1 MMAGA
6 SAEEVSWRDGR
17 RLGAR
22 LARASAEPAA
32 GPTDG
37 PRPRRPVVRPGG
49 GYVITGGCGGLGL
62 VVARWLSDRGAGRVV
77 LNGRS
82 GPSAQ
87 AQAVLDE
94 LRGAGTSV
102 RIVPGDI
109 AEPGVAERLV
119 AAAGEGG
126 APLRGIVQAAGVFAD
141 ALVGDIT
148 PGDLSR
154 VWAPKVAGA
163 CRLHEALR
171 NHAPVESP
179 GGAEL
184 DWFVLFSSAAALI
197 GSPGQAAY
205 ATANAWLDAFAAWRR
220 AQGGPA
226 LAINWGVWSE
236 AGRAGD
242 IALPGI
248 DPISPDEGVEARS
261 EERRV
266 GKECRSRWSP
276 YH

>member
-87 AQAVLDE
+87 ARTVLDE
-94 LRGAGTSV
+94 LRGAGTSMRV
-102 RIVPGDI
+102 VPGDI
-109 AEPGVAERLV
+109 AEPR
-119 AAAGEGG
+119 AAVPLG
-126 APLRGIVQAAGVFAD
+126 AAPGAD
-141 ALVGDIT
+141 
-148 PGDLSR
+148 
-154 VWAPKVAGA
+154 
-163 CRLHEALR
+163 
-171 NHAPVESP
+171 
-179 GGAEL
+179 
-184 DWFVLFSSAAALI
+184 
-197 GSPGQAAY
+197 
-205 ATANAWLDAFAAWRR
+205 
-220 AQGGPA
+220 GPP
-226 LAINWGVWSE
+226 
-236 AGRAGD
+236 R
-242 IALPGI
+242 
-248 DPISPDEGVEARS
+248 
-261 EERRV
+261 
-266 GKECRSRWSP
+266 
-276 YH
+276 

>member
-87 AQAVLDE
+87 VRTVLDQ
-94 LRGAGTSV
+94 LRGTGTSV
-102 RIVPGDI
+102 PVVPGDI
-109 AEPGVAERLV
+109 AEPRVAERLV
-119 AAAGEGG
+119 AAAREDGTPRPG
-126 APLRGIVQAAGVFAD
+126 AVHPAR
-141 ALVGDIT
+141 
-148 PGDLSR
+148 
-154 VWAPKVAGA
+154 
-163 CRLHEALR
+163 
-171 NHAPVESP
+171 
-179 GGAEL
+179 
-184 DWFVLFSSAAALI
+184 
-197 GSPGQAAY
+197 
-205 ATANAWLDAFAAWRR
+205 AFA
-220 AQGGPA
+220 
-226 LAINWGVWSE
+226 
-236 AGRAGD
+236 
-242 IALPGI
+242 
-248 DPISPDEGVEARS
+248 
-261 EERRV
+261 
-266 GKECRSRWSP
+266 
-276 YH
+276 